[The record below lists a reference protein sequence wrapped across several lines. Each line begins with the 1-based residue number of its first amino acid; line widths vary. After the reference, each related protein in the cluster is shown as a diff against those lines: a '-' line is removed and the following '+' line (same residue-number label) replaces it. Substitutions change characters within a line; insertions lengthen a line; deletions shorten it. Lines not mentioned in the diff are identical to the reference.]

1 MGYTRNVR
9 EVTVDP
15 SVAARLHNLYWS
27 LGTVTFIIVG
37 SALVGLLARRIVA
50 FRGGTLLTQRRAFW
64 GYAMASPWLLGFV
77 IFVLGPSL
85 ASLYYS
91 LTDYRLG
98 QAIEWS
104 GLDNY
109 RTLLGGLGAHGRRFM
124 QAMYNSFY
132 YAIVGVPLQI
142 ATSLIM
148 AMLVAR
154 ALPGISL
161 FRLIFY
167 LPVILAGG
175 PAILLAWRYMLASNG
190 GFVNVTPKGFADAF
204 TPFDWLYRT
213 FIFLSETF
221 NAFYSGVIR
230 NDPVG
235 PLMYLLPA
243 ALGLGLCV
251 ILAALRDPVLRKG
264 VATTAAEVLVA
275 LIALALLRL
284 ALLDEQGVHPG
295 LISGLGLL
303 AWLGA
308 RRLKVARSRHSV
320 LLLTALGAVAVP
332 VIASLGGGSA
342 QPYLLPALLVA
353 LPSVALLL
361 LARRGQRLDVPER
374 HEATRPE
381 RDLTGSVLLV
391 GTAANAVYLLYRLIP
406 GQLDEGRLATLGS
419 LLTLRTALRQPD
431 TLDYLRIG
439 FAAHAPSPL
448 WLLALLALISL
459 AVAAGWLSRG
469 GLRAVLVGGA
479 AVFGLLA
486 AGSLF
491 DGVHYFRQFDV
502 VAAATGSA
510 NHHFALFRQV
520 TAQFP
525 DSTRVPLWLGSEL
538 WSKPSLILI
547 TMWSSGG
554 GMLIFL
560 AALKGV
566 PSVFYEAAEVDGATA
581 WQKFWRITMP
591 MISPAMF
598 YNVVIGMIAALQ
610 TFEAVYIIQNT
621 QTEQSIASAAY
632 FLFVRTF
639 RQLEIGQGAAAS
651 WILAVIIVVLTVAQ
665 FRYSRW
671 VHYS

>member
-1 MGYTRNVR
+1 M
-9 EVTVDP
+9 DP
-15 SVAARLHNLYWS
+15 SVVARLHNLYWS
-27 LGTVTFIIVG
+27 IGTVAFIIVG
-37 SALVGLLARRIVA
+37 SALVGLLARRVTA
-50 FRGGTLLTQRRAFW
+50 VRGGSLLTQRRAFW
-64 GYAMASPWLLGFV
+64 GYAMASPWILGFV

-148 AMLVAR
+148 ALLVAR

-161 FRLIFY
+161 FRLVFY

-190 GFVNVTPKGFADAF
+190 GFVNVTLKGFADAF

-213 FIFLSETF
+213 FIFLTETF

-230 NDPVG
+230 SDPVG

-243 ALGLGLCV
+243 TLGAGLCLV
-251 ILAALRDPVLRKG
+251 LAAIRDPGLRKG
-264 VATTAAEVLVA
+264 VAATAAEVLVA
-275 LIALALLRL
+275 LVALALLRL
-284 ALLDEQGVHPG
+284 ALLDEVGVHPG
-295 LISGLGLL
+295 LISGVAML
-303 AWLGA
+303 AWFGA
-308 RRLKVARSRHSV
+308 SRMRAGRSRRST
-320 LLLTALGAVAVP
+320 LIITALLAVAVP
-332 VIASLGGGSA
+332 VIAAIGGGHGGGYVLPAVLVVVPSLAALLGGRAG
-342 QPYLLPALLVA
+342 LAL
-353 LPSVALLL
+353 
-361 LARRGQRLDVPER
+361 G
-374 HEATRPE
+374 
-381 RDLTGSVLLV
+381 V
-391 GTAANAVYLLYRLIP
+391 GAAANALYLLVRLVP
-406 GQLDEGRLATLGS
+406 GQLDEGKLATLGS
-419 LLTLRTALRQPD
+419 LISLRSALRDPG
-431 TLDYLRIG
+431 TLDYLRTG

-448 WLLALLALISL
+448 WLVALLALI
-459 AVAAGWLSRG
+459 ATAIAAGWLDRG
-469 GLRAVLVGGA
+469 GTRAVLLGGA
-479 AVFGLLA
+479 GLFGLLTL
-486 AGSLF
+486 GSLF
-491 DGVHYFRQFDV
+491 DGITFFRQFDV
-502 VAAATGSA
+502 IATATGA
-510 NHHFALFRQV
+510 VNHHFALFRQV

-525 DSTRVPLWLGSEL
+525 DSTRVPLWLGNEL

-566 PSVFYEAAEVDGATA
+566 PRVFYEAAEVDGATA
-581 WQKFWRITMP
+581 WQRFWRITLP

>member
-1 MGYTRNVR
+1 M
-9 EVTVDP
+9 DP
-15 SVAARLHNLYWS
+15 SVVARLHNLYWS
-27 LGTVTFIIVG
+27 IGTVAFIIVG
-37 SALVGLLARRIVA
+37 SALVGLLARRVTA
-50 FRGGTLLTQRRAFW
+50 VRGGSLLTQRRAFW
-64 GYAMASPWLLGFV
+64 GYAMASPWILGFV

-142 ATSLIM
+142 ATSLVM

-190 GFVNVTPKGFADAF
+190 GFVNVTLKSFADAF
-204 TPFDWLYRT
+204 TPFDWLYRS
-213 FIFLSETF
+213 FIFLTETF

-251 ILAALRDPVLRKG
+251 LLAAVRDPALRKG
-264 VATTAAEVLVA
+264 VAATVAEI
-275 LIALALLRL
+275 LIAVVALALLRL
-284 ALLDEQGVHPG
+284 ALLDEAGIHPG
-295 LISGLGLL
+295 LISGVGML

-308 RRLKVARSRHSV
+308 TRMKSDRSRRSA
-320 LLLTALGAVAVP
+320 LIITAALAAAVP
-332 VIASLGGGSA
+332 LIAYLGNGSA
-342 QPYLLPALLVA
+342 GHYLLPAVLVA
-353 LPSVALLL
+353 LPSLAAL
-361 LARRGQRLDVPER
+361 VV
-374 HEATRPE
+374 TR
-381 RDLTGSVLLV
+381 V
-391 GTAANAVYLLYRLIP
+391 GTVLTVGALANAGYLLFRLIP
-406 GQLDEGRLATLGS
+406 GQLDEGKLATLGS
-419 LLTLRTALRQPD
+419 LATLRTSLRDPAAQGAD
-431 TLDYLRIG
+431 VLGAGTLDYLRTG

-448 WLLALLALISL
+448 WLVALLALIAT
-459 AVAAGWLSRG
+459 AVAAGWLNG
-469 GLRAVLVGGA
+469 AGLRAVLLGGA
-479 AVFGLLA
+479 GIFGLLTL
-486 AGSLF
+486 GSLF
-491 DGVHYFRQFDV
+491 DGIAYFRQFDV
-502 VAAATGSA
+502 IASA
-510 NHHFALFRQV
+510 SGAVNHHFALFRQV

-566 PSVFYEAAEVDGATA
+566 PGVFYEAAEVDGATA
-581 WQKFWRITMP
+581 WQRFWRITLP

>member
-1 MGYTRNVR
+1 M
-9 EVTVDP
+9 DP
-15 SVAARLHNLYWS
+15 SVVARLHNLYWS
-27 LGTVTFIIVG
+27 IGTVAFIIVG
-37 SALVGLLARRIVA
+37 SAAVGLLARRVTA
-50 FRGGTLLTQRRAFW
+50 LRGGTLLTQRRAFW
-64 GYAMASPWLLGFV
+64 GYAMASPWILGFV
-77 IFVLGPSL
+77 IFVLGPSV

-132 YAIVGVPLQI
+132 YAVVGVPLQI

-154 ALPGISL
+154 ALPGISV
-161 FRLIFY
+161 FRLVFY

-190 GFVNVTPKGFADAF
+190 GFVNVTLKGFADAF
-204 TPFDWLYRT
+204 APFDWLYRT
-213 FIFLSETF
+213 FIFLTETF
-221 NAFYSGVIR
+221 NAFYSGVVR

-243 ALGLGLCV
+243 ALGALLCIV
-251 ILAALRDPVLRKG
+251 MLAIRDPALRRN
-264 VATTAAEVLVA
+264 VAATVAEVLIA
-275 LIALALLRL
+275 LVALALLRL
-284 ALLDEQGVHPG
+284 ALLDEAGIHPG
-295 LISGLGLL
+295 LIAGVGML
-303 AWLGA
+303 AWFGA
-308 RRLKVARSRHSV
+308 ARMPAGRSRRYV
-320 LLLTALGAVAVP
+320 LILTAVLTVAVP
-332 VIASLGGGSA
+332 VIASFGDGSA
-342 QPYLLPALLVA
+342 LPYVVPAVLVAVPSLAALALARPGAVLAVGALANGLYLLVRLV
-353 LPSVALLL
+353 
-361 LARRGQRLDVPER
+361 
-374 HEATRPE
+374 
-381 RDLTGSVLLV
+381 
-391 GTAANAVYLLYRLIP
+391 P
-406 GQLDEGRLATLGS
+406 GQLDEGRLATFGS
-419 LLTLRTALRQPD
+419 LVTLRSALRDPG
-431 TLDYLRIG
+431 TFDYLRTG

-448 WLLALLALISL
+448 WLVVLLALLAA
-459 AVAAGWLSRG
+459 AVAAGWLNRG
-469 GLRAVLVGGA
+469 AQRAVLSSGA
-479 AVFGLLA
+479 VLFGLLTL
-486 AGSLF
+486 GSLF
-491 DGVHYFRQFDV
+491 DGVTYFRQFDV
-502 VAAATGSA
+502 VAAATGA
-510 NHHFALFRQV
+510 VNHHFSLFRLV
-520 TAQFP
+520 TSQFP

-566 PSVFYEAAEVDGATA
+566 PSVFYEAAEVDGATT

>member
-1 MGYTRNVR
+1 M
-9 EVTVDP
+9 DP
-15 SVAARLHNLYWS
+15 STVARLHNLYWS
-27 LGTVTFIIVG
+27 IGTVAFIILG
-37 SALVGLLARRIVA
+37 SALVGLLARRVTA
-50 FRGGTLLTQRRAFW
+50 VRGGSLLTQRRAFW

-148 AMLVAR
+148 ALLVAR

-161 FRLIFY
+161 FRLVFY

-190 GFVNVTPKGFADAF
+190 GFINVTLKGFADAF

-213 FIFLSETF
+213 FIFLTETF

-243 ALGLGLCV
+243 ALAAGLCV
-251 ILAALRDPVLRKG
+251 ILAALRDPALRKG
-264 VATTAAEVLVA
+264 VAATAAEILVA
-275 LIALALLRL
+275 LVALALLRL
-284 ALLDEQGVHPG
+284 ALLDEVGVHPG
-295 LISGLGLL
+295 LISGVGML

-308 RRLKVARSRHSV
+308 TRMEPGRSRRSALV
-320 LLLTALGAVAVP
+320 ITALLAAAVPIIAAFGGSPAGPYVLPAVLVAVP
-332 VIASLGGGSA
+332 SLA
-342 QPYLLPALLVA
+342 ALLVGRPGLA
-353 LPSVALLL
+353 LGIGA
-361 LARRGQRLDVPER
+361 
-374 HEATRPE
+374 
-381 RDLTGSVLLV
+381 
-391 GTAANAVYLLYRLIP
+391 AANALFLLVRLVP
-406 GQLDEGRLATLGS
+406 GQLDEGKLATFGS
-419 LLTLRTALRQPD
+419 LVTLRSALRDPG
-431 TLDYLRIG
+431 TLDYLRTG

-448 WLLALLALISL
+448 WLLALLALIAT
-459 AVAAGWLSRG
+459 AVAAGWLNRG
-469 GLRAVLVGGA
+469 GTRAVLLGGA
-479 AVFGLLA
+479 GLFGLLTL
-486 AGSLF
+486 GSLF
-491 DGVHYFRQFDV
+491 DGIAYFRQYDV
-502 VAAATGSA
+502 IASATGA
-510 NHHFALFRQV
+510 VNHHFALFRQV

-525 DSTRVPLWLGSEL
+525 DSTRVPLWLGNEL

-566 PSVFYEAAEVDGATA
+566 PGVFYEAAEVDGATA
-581 WQKFWRITMP
+581 WQRFWRITLP

-651 WILAVIIVVLTVAQ
+651 WILAVIIVVLTIAQ